1 MIQFLWDFF
10 KVKSPDTVQDSMV
23 PKGAAGGKGAANNRV
38 IRSKYMDLKNNKLNG
53 TIAQETW

>member
-1 MIQFLWDFF
+1 
-10 KVKSPDTVQDSMV
+10 MV

-53 TIAQETW
+53 TIAQET